1 MNPAKLLIPTLF
13 EGKPQLAI
21 LQLIGELLASII
33 VPQLWKLTAYTTE
46 YTPLHMQIQDVIL

>member
-13 EGKPQLAI
+13 EGNPESAI

-33 VPQLWKLTAYTTE
+33 VPQLWKLTAYTTD
-46 YTPLHMQIQDVIL
+46 YTPLHLEIHDVVL